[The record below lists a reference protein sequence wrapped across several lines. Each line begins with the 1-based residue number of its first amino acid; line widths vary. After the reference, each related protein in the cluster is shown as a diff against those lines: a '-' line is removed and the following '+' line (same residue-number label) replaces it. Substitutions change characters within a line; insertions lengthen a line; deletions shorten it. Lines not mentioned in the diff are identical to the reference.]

1 MNITITVI
9 GTVDKSIDGCDQFL
23 LLTRKDDDLTCEE
36 AYDWLFP
43 QVYRDTYQEAGGYF
57 CRDVEVLQRSDNQ
70 VVAIVHHRYDV

>member
-1 MNITITVI
+1 MDITITKI
-9 GTVDKSIDGCDQFL
+9 GCNGQGIDGMDEFV

-43 QVYRDTYQEAGGYF
+43 QVYRDTYQEAGGYY